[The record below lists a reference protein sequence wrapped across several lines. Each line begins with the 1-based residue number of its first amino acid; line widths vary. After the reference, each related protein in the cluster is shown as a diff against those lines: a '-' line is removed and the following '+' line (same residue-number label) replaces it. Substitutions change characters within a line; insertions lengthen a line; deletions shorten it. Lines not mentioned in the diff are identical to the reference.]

1 MNNYID
7 NIDNKYIDNIIKN
20 FILKII
26 YYEFPNINIKID
38 NIYCKLEKIND
49 NIYKV
54 IILHYS
60 NITLNKLILEIKKEI
75 INKKINNTIFKFL
88 LSNTGYIYDEFI
100 DIKCIKNSV

>member
-1 MNNYID
+1 M
-7 NIDNKYIDNIIKN
+7 KVKR
-20 FILKII
+20 ILKTAVVIEDNLYI
-26 YYEFPNINIKID
+26 SILCVTFDELNIEID
-38 NIYCKLEKIND
+38 NIYCKLEKINN

-54 IILHYS
+54 IILHYC

-75 INKKINNTIFKFL
+75 INKKIKDTIFKFL